1 MKNKSIETDL
11 KRETAKWTKR
21 IERKMRKVRL
31 KDASDKSQK
40 QLENIRAYIDDSKYF
55 TKKGDPIR
63 AFEAIIW
70 AWANLELGLQFG
82 ILKQGPTTDH
92 ENHVE

>member
-1 MKNKSIETDL
+1 MKNENIETDL

-21 IERKMRKVRL
+21 IEKEIKKAKAKNKKGEAL
-31 KDASDKSQK
+31 
-40 QLENIRAYIDDSKYF
+40 LENIRAYIDDSKYF

-70 AWANLELGLQFG
+70 GWSWLE
-82 ILKQGPTTDH
+82 ILRELD
-92 ENHVE
+92 VLSV